1 MTLRSGHVAGSC
13 RRCSHT
19 CCQAYWWLRSPNR
32 KPFQGWLAAISPN
45 RRRGPPVADDRAEPG
60 GHLAAIGSAQ
70 PQWLD
75 QKILVRHGRQAMAEH
90 LAGACGGA
98 LRQAHGEAPSGRRS
112 GGTQQRPGRGRP
124 KARGEAPCRLSPTV
138 KAVDGRRPPGGRP
151 GSHGLS
157 RPARDRQ
164 RARPT
169 WAGPGQGRPEAPP
182 SHRQALARPGTRAGF
197 RGCWGAS
204 TQAPRRRRPCCTIRQ
219 SV

>member
-1 MTLRSGHVAGSC
+1 MVPDPVVGVLTPAARRTGGCGHQIVNHFKVGS
-13 RRCSHT
+13 RRFRRIGAAVRRLQTIGPS
-19 CCQAYWWLRSPNR
+19 QAVIWRRLARRNHN
-32 KPFQGWLAAISPN
+32 GWTKKSWS
-45 RRRGPPVADDRAEPG
+45 DT
-60 GHLAAIGSAQ
+60 
-70 PQWLD
+70 
-75 QKILVRHGRQAMAEH
+75 GRQAMAEH

-157 RPARDRQ
+157 RPARDRP

-169 WAGPGQGRPEAPP
+169 WAGPGQGRPGGAALPSAGAGEARDPCRLQGVLGRIHPGTAPP
-182 SHRQALARPGTRAGF
+182 SPMLHNPAKCLELF
-197 RGCWGAS
+197 
-204 TQAPRRRRPCCTIRQ
+204 
-219 SV
+219 